1 MLSRPMRVEILSD
14 EIVGREGGFMAI
26 RRLRCVNVHPDGT
39 RSAPYLC
46 DFLVRPKGLDA
57 IVVAVYARA
66 GGPVGLRPTGG
77 EAERSPLKGG
87 ATRVLLREG
96 VRIPLLVGR
105 DGAAVPDARRY
116 ERFVE
121 TVAGI
126 IEVEDEGEAGI
137 RKRAALEVAEEAGFD
152 VDPAAVQML
161 GAGTF
166 PSPGAM
172 AEKFWFACVE
182 VDPAAAGTP
191 LGDGSPMEEGAR
203 LEWLDLDEAIRA
215 CGRGDIEDA
224 KTEIALRRLAER
236 LAP

>member
-1 MLSRPMRVEILSD
+1 MRVEILSD

-39 RSAPYLC
+39 RSEPYLC

-66 GGPVGLRPTGG
+66 GGHT
-77 EAERSPLKGG
+77 K
-87 ATRVLLREG
+87 VLLREG

-137 RKRAALEVAEEAGFD
+137 RKRAALEVSEEAGFE

-203 LEWLDLDEAIRA
+203 LSWLDLDEAIRA